1 LVRMIPKAMQY
12 LAQVSQPPTLDPTAI
27 TAALAAMSGT
37 IVIVALVSLLIGLLI
52 NFMIFKRT
60 GMNPWLS
67 LLMLVPIANFVMII
81 ILAFTEWPIQ
91 REARMLRAQA
101 AGGGQY
107 APTYPPPPAPSY
119 GSQLPPPPT
128 PPTIT

>member
-1 LVRMIPKAMQY
+1 MVRMIPKAMQY
-12 LAQVSQPPTLDPTAI
+12 LAQVTQPNLDPTAI
-27 TAALAAMSGT
+27 QAQILAMSGT
-37 IVIVALVSLLIGLLI
+37 IAIVSLVFLLITLLI

-67 LLMLVPIANFVMII
+67 LLMLVPIANFVMVI

-91 REARMLRAQA
+91 REARMLRAQLA
-101 AGGGQY
+101 SG
-107 APTYPPPPAPSY
+107 TYPPPGYAPAAPPAY

-128 PPTIT
+128 PPTPIT